1 MASTYDTIMQV
12 GKGGVTP
19 NIIKTISD
27 ALEARELI
35 KLRVLENSE
44 YTPREAAEEIAAAI
58 GRGGVL
64 LDCDS
69 GKIWL
74 KRGSPFAQSMGDPED
89 AMIKRKY
96 LNITAEFLTAD

>member
-1 MASTYDTIMQV
+1 MLTSKQRAYLRSMASTYDTIMQV

-44 YTPREAAEEIAAAI
+44 YTPREAAEEIAKATNSEVVTVI
-58 GRGGVL
+58 GTKFVL
-64 LDCDS
+64 YRESEKHKKIVLD
-69 GKIWL
+69 
-74 KRGSPFAQSMGDPED
+74 
-89 AMIKRKY
+89 
-96 LNITAEFLTAD
+96 

>member
-1 MASTYDTIMQV
+1 MMTSKQRARLRSMASTYDTIMQV

-44 YTPREAAEEIAAAI
+44 YTPREAAEEIAAAVNAEVVTVI
-58 GRGGVL
+58 GTKFVL
-64 LDCDS
+64 YRESEKHKKIFLDQ
-69 GKIWL
+69 I
-74 KRGSPFAQSMGDPED
+74 
-89 AMIKRKY
+89 
-96 LNITAEFLTAD
+96 

>member
-1 MASTYDTIMQV
+1 MMTSKPRARLRSMASTYDTIMQV

-44 YTPREAAEEIAAAI
+44 YTPREAAEEIAAAVNAEVVTVI
-58 GRGGVL
+58 GTKFVL
-64 LDCDS
+64 YRESEKHKKIFLDQ
-69 GKIWL
+69 I
-74 KRGSPFAQSMGDPED
+74 
-89 AMIKRKY
+89 
-96 LNITAEFLTAD
+96 